1 MNFFNFIVGFL
12 DDVYYVYVYK
22 WCIHDVY
29 CICAYKHVSLAYKIS
44 SHKIDTT
51 VIVTINNIVFAYVF
65 KSHHK
70 VVLKP
75 SLHCQA
81 LIQGL
86 YIGLHDSEIEVRVT
100 ASHIGLT
107 NLVLEHIQCVTWLKK
122 NNCYYFFHFCLL
134 AEIVG
139 NVQELA

>member
-1 MNFFNFIVGFL
+1 M
-12 DDVYYVYVYK
+12 VYTVYVFINMCH
-22 WCIHDVY
+22 WLIN
-29 CICAYKHVSLAYKIS
+29 
-44 SHKIDTT
+44 TT

-122 NNCYYFFHFCLL
+122 KQLLLLFPFLLTCRNCWECARVSLVIALNN
-134 AEIVG
+134 E
-139 NVQELA
+139 